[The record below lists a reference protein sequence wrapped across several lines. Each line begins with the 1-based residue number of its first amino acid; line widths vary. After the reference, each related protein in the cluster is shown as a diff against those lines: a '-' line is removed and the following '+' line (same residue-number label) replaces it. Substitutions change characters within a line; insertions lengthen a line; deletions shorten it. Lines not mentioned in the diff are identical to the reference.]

1 MELMSRVQ
9 IVRESIGT
17 ITQILADRDIPV
29 RQEGLKAY
37 VQFNEVTGEPVK
49 VCLPYLP
56 DDASEDLILSVQGF
70 LDHEVGHLLFTDRKA
85 LLEIAHDAQLLEMQN
100 IFEDPFVERKMRER
114 FPGSRENFNRLYD
127 FFINKLVE
135 KNYEKLVKR
144 GETNPMAFFGTLFP
158 CIARAWADFDEF
170 KRYMADKW
178 ELVDPIIKKIDPKLI
193 ARVATT
199 KSTREN
205 IEIGREVLL
214 QIMAVD
220 DDSFASD
227 DDEFEESGD
236 KESIESSG
244 TSSGGGGG
252 SVGRKG
258 RSKRRGL
265 VDEEGDSSEKDKEP
279 ESESEDELED
289 DMSEDDMSED
299 DDGESSDTE
308 SDTDKPSKEEGE
320 GDDSESESEGEG
332 ECSSDESDEESG
344 EDTGAGGDDED
355 DSKDMDTGSKFGGGG
370 KESDD
375 VSEKDLGDTS
385 KKGGDGKGKDDA
397 WKPSSDSEF
406 LDHSIGDL
414 DSSMSDEIESMAV
427 ESAKRSEYM
436 IPTTDHDL
444 IETAPI
450 IGGEESASRLVAAI
464 DHDVADIVS
473 VIQSDFERSF
483 VSEQR
488 SHWRG
493 SQTRGKINP
502 SQLSRL
508 RTGDVRVF
516 RKKEIHRTQDFDV
529 QLVIDCSG
537 SMSGSRIN
545 LACKAAYAMGMAL
558 SRIGINFEIL
568 GFTSRRG
575 VSIGERSHERPE
587 GVRYARRDAIYI
599 PVFKDFS
606 EQWSPQVMQRIASW
620 ANSSG
625 GLLLENVDGE
635 SIMIAARRL
644 AAQKSPGK
652 AMIVLSDGSPACSSE
667 DREALSRHLRK
678 TTKTIQN
685 AGIHLVGIGIQHE
698 GVANYFD
705 NYSVIHALSDLP
717 VEVISK
723 IREIILG

>member
-1 MELMSRVQ
+1 MELLSRVQ

-17 ITQILADRDIPV
+17 ITQILAERDIPV

-100 IFEDPFVERKMRER
+100 IFEDPYVERKMRDR

-127 FFINKLVE
+127 FFIE
-135 KNYEKLVKR
+135 KVVNRNFEKLIKR
-144 GETNPMAFFGTLFP
+144 EETNPMAYFGTLFP
-158 CIARAWADFDEF
+158 CIARAWADFDVF
-170 KRYMADKW
+170 SRYMEDKW
-178 ELVDPIIKKIDPKLI
+178 DLVEPIVKKIDPALI
-193 ARVATT
+193 ARVPFT
-199 KSTREN
+199 KTTREN

-214 QIMAVD
+214 QIMQVD
-220 DDSFASD
+220 DDTFASD
-227 DDEFEESGD
+227 DDDFESAGTEES
-236 KESIESSG
+236 SS
-244 TSSGGGGG
+244 TAESGGSEASG
-252 SVGRKG
+252 SGRPT
-258 RSKRRGL
+258 RSKRRGI
-265 VDEEGDSSEKDKEP
+265 VDEEGDESDKEP
-279 ESESEDELED
+279 ESDESDKSESEDD
-289 DMSEDDMSED
+289 
-299 DDGESSDTE
+299 
-308 SDTDKPSKEEGE
+308 EEGE
-320 GDDSESESEGEG
+320 ESTASCEGEEGEEGGSDGEESEEGDSAGEESE
-332 ECSSDESDEESG
+332 EESG
-344 EDTGAGGDDED
+344 KEVE
-355 DSKDMDTGSKFGGGG
+355 TGSKFGGGG

-375 VSEKDLGDTS
+375 VSEKEVGDEE
-385 KKGGDGKGKDDA
+385 KKGEGKKPGESKD
-397 WKPSSDSEF
+397 PSDTWTPGSDTDF
-406 LDHSIGDL
+406 LDHSIGDM

-427 ESAKRSEYM
+427 ESARKSEYL

-444 IETAPI
+444 VEIAPI
-450 IGGEESASRLVAAI
+450 VGRERLI
-464 DHDVADIVS
+464 DGKVKEIDDKVS
-473 VIQSDFERSF
+473 DMVNVIQSDFERAF

-493 SQTRGKINP
+493 SQTRGRINP

-545 LACKAAYAMGMAL
+545 LACQAAYAMGMAL
-558 SRIGINFEIL
+558 SRIGINFEII
-568 GFTSRRG
+568 GFTSRG
-575 VSIGERSHERPE
+575 SITLGEERHARPS
-587 GVRYARRDAIYI
+587 GIVYARRDAIYM

-606 EQWSPQVMQRIASW
+606 EQWSPQVMQRLATW
-620 ANSSG
+620 AALDDYG
-625 GLLLENVDGE
+625 YLRENVDGE
-635 SIMIAARRL
+635 SLMIAARRL

-678 TTKTIQN
+678 TTKVIQN
-685 AGIHLVGIGIQHE
+685 ANIHLVGIGIQHE
-698 GVANYFD
+698 GVSHYFD
-705 NYSVIHALSDLP
+705 NYSVIHSLNDLP